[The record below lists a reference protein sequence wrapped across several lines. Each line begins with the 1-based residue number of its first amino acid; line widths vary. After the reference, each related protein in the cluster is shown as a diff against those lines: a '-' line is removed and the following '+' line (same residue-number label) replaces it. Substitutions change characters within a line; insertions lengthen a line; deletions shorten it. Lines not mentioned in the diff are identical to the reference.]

1 MKPITGRNESFVKTI
16 DILEKTYNQ
25 PITIVE
31 TGCIRNTTEESKFG
45 DGWSTLNW
53 KYYADKTNSKVY
65 VVDIDENHLN
75 KSKEVVPPSENIIYT
90 KDDSINYL
98 KYFEGK
104 IDLLF
109 LDSYDYCGDA
119 ENIRKC
125 HEHSLKEVIAAWDKL
140 NEHCFVL
147 IDDVFNNQNWDGKGK
162 LSIPYL
168 IESGF
173 EVVYYADSQVLL
185 KR

>member
-1 MKPITGRNESFVKTI
+1 MKPETGRNISFLKVMEVLK
-16 DILEKTYNQ
+16 ETYNE

-31 TGCIRNTTEESKFG
+31 TGCIRNVTEESKFG

-53 KYYADKTNSKVY
+53 QYYAEMTNSKVY
-65 VVDIDENHLN
+65 VVDINEGHLN
-75 KSKEVVPPSENIIYT
+75 QSKKIVPPSEFVEYFQ
-90 KDDSINYL
+90 DDSVNYL
-98 KYFEGK
+98 KNFDKK

-109 LDSYDYCGDA
+109 VDSYDYCGDE

-125 HEHSLKEVIAAWDKL
+125 HEHSLNEIIAAWDKL
-140 NEHCFVL
+140 KEHCFVL
-147 IDDVFNNQNWDGKGK
+147 LDDVFSTNWDGKGK

-168 IESGF
+168 LENGF
-173 EVVYYADSQVLL
+173 ELVYFMDSQALL

>member
-1 MKPITGRNESFVKTI
+1 MKPETGRNKSFLKVI
-16 DILEKTYNQ
+16 EILEQTYNH

-53 KYYADKTNSKVY
+53 EYYCKKTNSKVY
-65 VVDIDENHLN
+65 VVDINEHHLS
-75 KSKEVVPPSENIIYT
+75 KSKEVVPPSEFVEYT
-90 KDDSINYL
+90 KDDSVHYL
-98 KYFEGK
+98 ETFDKK

-109 LDSYDYCGDA
+109 ADSYDYCGDA
-119 ENIRKC
+119 ENIKKC
-125 HEHSLKEVIAAWDKL
+125 HNHSLNEIKAAWDKL

-147 IDDVFNNQNWDGKGK
+147 IDDVFNDKWHGKGE

-168 IESGF
+168 LENGF
-173 EVVYYADSQVLL
+173 ELVYFMDSQVLL

>member
-25 PITIVE
+25 PINIFE

-75 KSKEVVPPSENIIYT
+75 KSKNRPI
-90 KDDSINYL
+90 
-98 KYFEGK
+98 
-104 IDLLF
+104 
-109 LDSYDYCGDA
+109 
-119 ENIRKC
+119 
-125 HEHSLKEVIAAWDKL
+125 
-140 NEHCFVL
+140 
-147 IDDVFNNQNWDGKGK
+147 VF
-162 LSIPYL
+162 
-168 IESGF
+168 
-173 EVVYYADSQVLL
+173 
-185 KR
+185 R